1 MDVSSLISPLN
12 TPQRQAVTS
21 DNPHL
26 LVLAGAGSGKTRVL
40 IHRIAWLLASEQASA
55 RQILAVTF
63 TNKAAREM
71 QQRIT
76 TFIDETQGQVKPWM
90 GTFHSIA
97 HRLLRTH
104 WQAAKLPQHFQL
116 LDNDEQLRC
125 IKKVLRALHVDEKNE
140 DIRQIQ
146 SFINRCKNEGLRA
159 KEVIAS
165 ERDLRHQVL
174 IQFYTAYEA
183 HCQQAGVVDF
193 SELLLRAYELFRD
206 NPDILQQYQNRYRY
220 FLVDEFQDT
229 NHLQYLWLRLWAGS
243 QGELFVVGDDDQ
255 SIYSWRGANVGN
267 IARLQEDYP
276 QLEYVR
282 LEQNYRSTQTILSAA
297 NALISHNTE
306 RLGKQLWTEGEKGSP
321 LYLYTAY
328 SETDEAEFI
337 AQRIVDY
344 QTKNKGSLDNIV
356 LLYRTSAQSRVL
368 EEALLQHSIPYR
380 IYGGLRFYER
390 AEIKDCLAYLQLL
403 LNPDSD
409 TAFERVINTPKRGIG
424 ERSVEEIRHIAREQ
438 QISLWQACCRL
449 LEYGGLAK
457 RTANAL
463 KIFVELI
470 TSLTKACEDL
480 PLADQILAIQTQVK
494 LADHYKKVYKKEAEG
509 RLENL
514 AELVNAARE
523 FTLYDMVTDST
534 MSQSE
539 HFLAHAVLETGGEQG
554 GEQPQDQVQLM
565 TLHLAKG
572 LEFDTVFLCGL
583 EEQLFPHRNSLRE
596 DNLEEERRLCYV
608 GITRAQRELY
618 LCHSESRFV
627 YGQRHYTEPS
637 RFLAEIPAELVEP
650 IRLSTA
656 QSFFSP
662 SSQQSIDIAIGD
674 QVIHPI
680 FGEGTVLEE
689 EGIEPRKLVHVSFAE
704 GDKWLVLATAKL
716 QKQTESS

>member
-1 MDVSSLISPLN
+1 MDVSNLINPLN
-12 TPQRQAVTS
+12 APQRQAVTS

-40 IHRIAWLLASEQASA
+40 IHRIAWLMASEQATA

-76 TFIDETQGQVKPWM
+76 AFIDETQGQVKPWM

-97 HRLLRTH
+97 HRLLRIH

-140 DIRQIQ
+140 DIRQVQ
-146 SFINRCKNEGLRA
+146 SFINKCKNEGLRA
-159 KEVIAS
+159 KEVIVS
-165 ERDLRHQVL
+165 ERDIRQQVL
-174 IQFYTAYEA
+174 IQFYTAYET

-193 SELLLRAYELFRD
+193 CELLLRAYELFRD
-206 NPDILQQYQNRYRY
+206 NPDILQQYQRRYRY

-229 NHLQYLWLRLWAGS
+229 NHLQYLWLRLWSGEE
-243 QGELFVVGDDDQ
+243 GELFVVGDDDQ

-276 QLEYVR
+276 KLEYVR
-282 LEQNYRSTQTILSAA
+282 LEQNYRSTQTILHAA
-297 NALISHNTE
+297 NALISHNTQ

-321 LYLYTAY
+321 LFLYSAY

-337 AQRIVDY
+337 AQRILYY
-344 QTKNKGSLDNIV
+344 QEKTQGSLDNIV

-424 ERSVEEIRHIAREQ
+424 DRSVEEIRRIAREQ

-449 LEYGGLAK
+449 IEYGGLAK
-457 RTANAL
+457 RTINAL
-463 KIFVELI
+463 QLFVNLI
-470 TSLTKACEDL
+470 NSLKKDSESLA
-480 PLADQILAIQTQVK
+480 LADQIAAIQSQAK
-494 LADHYKKVYKKEAEG
+494 LADYYKKIHKQEAEG

-523 FTLYDMVTDST
+523 FSLYDMVSDST
-534 MSQSE
+534 ISQQE

-554 GEQPQDQVQLM
+554 DSTQDRVQLM

-583 EEQLFPHRNSLRE
+583 EEQLFPHRNSIRE

-637 RFLAEIPAELVEP
+637 RFLAEIPSELVEP

-656 QSFFSP
+656 KTFFSP
-662 SSQQSIDIAIGD
+662 SSQQVIDVVVGD
-674 QVIHPI
+674 QVVHPI
-680 FGEGTVLEE
+680 FGEGTVIEE
-689 EGIEPRKLVHVSFAE
+689 EGIEPRKLVQVSFAE
-704 GDKWLVLATAKL
+704 GEKWLVLATAQL